1 MKLIY
6 KIRLFRVIREIIL
19 YIEYISQIKAEE
31 KSSPT
36 FNKFNLRVDWIG
48 RIYTVINLP
57 PEVTQSPDLPKD
69 SRPAFVL
76 EEIKP
81 INDYLKQLRLEE
93 LITLGFRPIK
103 GTNDDSFLVIYY
115 FLFKELTW
123 MWIFAVTLFWTSAF
137 TLIKFLF

>member
-48 RIYTVINLP
+48 RIYTVVNLP

-81 INDYLKQLRLEE
+81 INDYFKQLRLEE

-123 MWIFAVTLFWTSAF
+123 MWIFKLTIFWSIVF
-137 TLIKFLF
+137 TIIKFLF